1 MPLNPVREG
10 WTGPDFKFWPGVYL
24 SFVGGF
30 GFSRWENF
38 QINTRIAR
46 INGNSL
52 IITLSFPFQ
61 IFEKMFIVVFIISF
75 SRLKTKK
82 VPTITFTSASIFAK
96 LFVLFKS
103 QENGTKTT

>member
-10 WTGPDFKFWPGVYL
+10 RAGPDFKFWPGVYL

-38 QINTRIAR
+38 QIKTRIAR
-46 INGNSL
+46 IARIPRINGSSL

-61 IFEKMFIVVFIISF
+61 IF
-75 SRLKTKK
+75 KK
-82 VPTITFTSASIFAK
+82 
-96 LFVLFKS
+96 L
-103 QENGTKTT
+103 